1 VEFFEGDRDAASV
14 WMLSP
19 LPGLG
24 GATPNDAAKTD
35 LGARDVENLIG
46 RMEHGVYS

>member
-1 VEFFEGDRDAASV
+1 
-14 WMLSP
+14 MLSP

-35 LGARDVENLIG
+35 SGARDLENLIG